1 MSPFKFMF
9 TGYGTLTELIRF
21 LTVPGMVDKRENMR
35 FSSKSWITTIT
46 VESKG

>member
-1 MSPFKFMF
+1 MSLFKFMF
-9 TGYGTLTELIRF
+9 TGYGTHPEDARLLTG
-21 LTVPGMVDKRENMR
+21 PGKVDKRENMR